1 MEKER
6 YETPEME
13 IIALDDEILLTG
25 GDELEPDIITSQR
38 LLQNVIRV
46 YRVIVRCHFYF
57 NGR

>member
-25 GDELEPDIITSQR
+25 GDELEPDIITSQ
-38 LLQNVIRV
+38 
-46 YRVIVRCHFYF
+46 
-57 NGR
+57 